1 MAMKTEARLKARTPA
16 KAKASASAASNAK
29 PVVLLIGASG
39 TLGRAVH
46 KELAQRHRVIA
57 ASRRGKHTVDITDS
71 ASIRRLLDQLGKLD
85 AIVCCAGHV
94 HFGALADMSEELY
107 AIGLRDKLMGQVNL
121 ALLGREH
128 LNDGGSI
135 TLITGI
141 LADQPIRFGSSASM
155 VNGALE
161 AFVRAAAIELP
172 RGLRI
177 NAVSPNV
184 FTESMP
190 GYAPYFRGFE
200 AIPVA
205 RAALA
210 FSRSVEGAQTGQVYR
225 VY

>member
-1 MAMKTEARLKARTPA
+1 MATRK
-16 KAKASASAASNAK
+16 SSAK
-29 PVVLLIGASG
+29 PKVLLIGASG

-46 KELAQRHRVIA
+46 KQLSARHAVIA
-57 ASRRGKHTVDITDS
+57 ASRKGKLKVDITDT
-71 ASIRRLLDQLGKLD
+71 ASMRRLFDQVGTVD
-85 AIVCCAGHV
+85 AIACAAGSV
-94 HFGALADMSEELY
+94 HFGALAEMTEEKF

-121 ALLGREH
+121 AMLGVDR
-128 LNDGGSI
+128 LSDGGSI
-135 TLITGI
+135 TLITGV
-141 LADQPIRFGSSASM
+141 LAEQPIRYGASASM

-172 RGLRI
+172 RGIRI

-190 GYAPYFRGFE
+190 GYAPFFRGFE

-210 FSRSVEGAQTGQVYR
+210 YSRSIEGAQTGQVYR
-225 VY
+225 IY

>member
-1 MAMKTEARLKARTPA
+1 MAKKVSGTTIRPK
-16 KAKASASAASNAK
+16 
-29 PVVLLIGASG
+29 VLLVGASG
-39 TLGRAVH
+39 TLGSAVRE
-46 KELAQRHRVIA
+46 ELEQRHEVIA
-57 ASRRGKHTVDITDS
+57 ASRSGKIKVDITDS
-71 ASIRRLLDQLGKLD
+71 ASIRRLFKQIGKVD
-85 AIVCCAGHV
+85 AIACAAGQV
-94 HFGALADMSEELY
+94 HFGALANMTEELY
-107 AIGLRDKLMGQVNL
+107 AVGLRDKLMGQVNL
-121 ALLGREH
+121 ALIGRDF
-128 LNDGGSI
+128 LADGGCI

-141 LADQPIRFGSSASM
+141 LAEHPIRFGSSASM

-184 FTESMP
+184 FNESMP

-210 FSRSVEGAQTGQVYR
+210 FSRSVEGAQTGQIFRIY
-225 VY
+225 

>member
-1 MAMKTEARLKARTPA
+1 MAKKTSGNA
-16 KAKASASAASNAK
+16 AK
-29 PVVLLIGASG
+29 PKVLLVGASG
-39 TLGRAVH
+39 TLGCAVH
-46 KELAQRHRVIA
+46 EELEQRHEVIA
-57 ASRRGKHTVDITDS
+57 ASRSAKFKIDITDS
-71 ASIRRLLDQLGKLD
+71 ASIRRLFKQVGKVD
-85 AIVCCAGHV
+85 AIACAAGHV
-94 HFGALADMSEELY
+94 HFGALANMTEELY
-107 AIGLRDKLMGQVNL
+107 AVGLRDKLMGQVNL
-121 ALLGREH
+121 TLIGRDY

-172 RGLRI
+172 RSLRI

-184 FTESMP
+184 FNESMP

-210 FSRSVEGAQTGQVYR
+210 YSRSIEGAQTGQIFR